1 MLKFAPALTIAILIG
16 PVAAGIIGTLLP
28 AFGYLPALGGRDVSL
43 EPFRALFASPGIAA
57 SMRLSIV
64 NGLAAAGGALAIVI
78 AFTAA
83 FEGTRTFTLVQR
95 LLSPLLSVPH
105 AAAAFGLAFLIAPSG
120 FLLRLLSPWATGFER
135 PPDLL
140 ILNDPGG
147 VAMTAGLIAKEAPF
161 LFLMVLAA
169 LPQSQSL
176 ESRQLATTLGYRR
189 VAGWLLTVFPRVYPQ
204 IRLPVFAVIAYS
216 VSVVDVA
223 MILGPTTPAP
233 LAVRL
238 TQWMNHPDLTFRFQ
252 ASAGALVQL
261 GLAIAAIGFWIAGE
275 RIVAALGRRWIASGR
290 RTAADAL
297 VAGSG
302 AGAMAL
308 IVAGMALGGIAI
320 GLWSFAGFWPFPDAL
335 PAKLSAA
342 NWMTALP
349 RAADAIAITVGLG
362 LAAAFVAVAL
372 ALACLENESRR
383 DMTIEHRRLVLLYL
397 PLVVPQIA
405 FLFGLQILFLMIGLD
420 ASVYGVAGAH
430 LVFVLPYVFLALS
443 DPWRAVDPRYARIAT
458 ALGARPSSV
467 FWRIRL
473 PLALRAVA
481 TASAL
486 GFAVSVAQYLPTVLI
501 GAGRVET
508 VTTEAVAL
516 SSGGNR
522 RLIAIYA
529 CLQMLLPFAGFLLAG
544 AITSFTFRNRRS
556 LRTAS

>member
-16 PVAAGIIGTLLP
+16 PVTAGIIGTLLP
-28 AFGYLPALGGRDVSL
+28 AFGYLPALGGREVSL
-43 EPFRALFASPGIAA
+43 EPFRALFATPGIAT
-57 SMRLSIV
+57 SIRLSIV
-64 NGLAAAGGALAIVI
+64 NGLAAAVGAFSIVI

-83 FEGTRTFTLVQR
+83 FEGTRTFALMQR

-105 AAAAFGLAFLIAPSG
+105 AAAAFGLAFVIAPSG
-120 FLLRLLSPWATGFER
+120 FVLRLLSPWATGFER

-147 VAMTAGLIAKEAPF
+147 IAMTAGLIAKEAPF

-169 LPQSQSL
+169 LPQSQSR
-176 ESRQLATTLGYRR
+176 ESRQVATTLGYRR
-189 VAGWLLTVFPRVYPQ
+189 VAGWLLTVFPRIYPQ

-238 TQWMNHPDLTFRFQ
+238 TQWMSHPDLSLRFQ
-252 ASAGALVQL
+252 ASAGAIVQL
-261 GLAIAAIGFWIAGE
+261 GLAIAAIGLWIAGE
-275 RIVAALGRRWIASGR
+275 QIVAFAGGRWIRAGR
-290 RTAADAL
+290 RTAADGL
-297 VAGSG
+297 VSGLG

-308 IVAGMALGGIAI
+308 IVTGMALGGMAI

-342 NWMTALP
+342 NWAMALP
-349 RAADAIAITVGLG
+349 RAADTIAITVGLG
-362 LAAAFVAVAL
+362 LASAFIAVAL
-372 ALACLENESRR
+372 ALACLENECRR
-383 DMTIEHRRLVLLYL
+383 DIAIEHRKLALLYL

-405 FLFGLQILFLMIGLD
+405 FLFGLQILLLLIGLD
-420 ASVYGVAGAH
+420 ATVYGVAGAH
-430 LVFVLPYVFLALS
+430 LTFVLPYVFLALS

-458 ALGARPSSV
+458 AIGARPSRV

-486 GFAVSVAQYLPTVLI
+486 GFAVSIAQYLPTVLI

-516 SSGGNR
+516 ASGGNR
-522 RLIAIYA
+522 RLIAIHA
-529 CLQMLLPFAGFLLAG
+529 CLQMLLPFAGFLMAG
-544 AITSFTFRNRRS
+544 AVANFAFRDRRA
-556 LRTAS
+556 LRIAS

>member
-1 MLKFAPALTIAILIG
+1 MLRFAPALTIAILIG

-28 AFGYLPALGGRDVSL
+28 AFGYLPALGGDDFGL
-43 EPFRALFASPGIAA
+43 EPFHALFSTPGIAT
-57 SMRLSIV
+57 SIRLSIV
-64 NGLAAAGGALAIVI
+64 NGLGAAAGAFLIVI

-83 FEGTRTFTLVQR
+83 FEGTRTFTQIHR

-120 FLLRLLSPWATGFER
+120 FVLRLLSPWATGLDR
-135 PPDLL
+135 PPDVL

-147 VAMTAGLIAKEAPF
+147 IAMTAGLIAKEAPF
-161 LFLMVLAA
+161 LFLMMLAA
-169 LPQSQSL
+169 LPQSQSR

-189 VAGWLLTVFPRVYPQ
+189 ATGWLLTVLPRVYPQ

-216 VSVVDVA
+216 ISVVDVA

-238 TQWMNHPDLTFRFQ
+238 TQWMSDPDLTLRFQ
-252 ASAGALVQL
+252 ASAGALLQL
-261 GLAIAAIGFWIAGE
+261 GLAVAAIALWIAGE
-275 RIVAALGRRWIASGR
+275 RFAALLGRRWIEAGTRSIGDGLIATIGAS
-290 RTAADAL
+290 
-297 VAGSG
+297 
-302 AGAMAL
+302 AMAL
-308 IVAGMALGGIAI
+308 IVTGMILGGVAI

-335 PAKLSAA
+335 PQTLSAA
-342 NWMTALP
+342 NWTANLP
-349 RAADAIAITVGLG
+349 RAADTIAITAGLG

-372 ALACLENESRR
+372 ALACLENETRR
-383 DMTIEHRRLVLLYL
+383 NLAIEHRRLALLYL
-397 PLVVPQIA
+397 PLLVPQIA
-405 FLFGLQILFLMIGLD
+405 FLFGLQILFLLVGLD

-443 DPWRAVDPRYARIAT
+443 DPWRALDPRYGRIAT
-458 ALGARPSSV
+458 AIGARPARV
-467 FWRIRL
+467 FWRVRF

-481 TASAL
+481 TAGAL

-516 SSGGNR
+516 ASGGDR

-544 AITSFTFRNRRS
+544 AITGFAFRNRHA